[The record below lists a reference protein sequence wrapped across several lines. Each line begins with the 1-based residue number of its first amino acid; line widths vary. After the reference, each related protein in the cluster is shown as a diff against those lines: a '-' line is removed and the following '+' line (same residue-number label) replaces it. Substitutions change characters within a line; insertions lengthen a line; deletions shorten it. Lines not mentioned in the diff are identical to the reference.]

1 VTGGCRTQD
10 RPGFAK
16 QIAELCRPTE
26 QGGRD
31 PKTISITAFASPP
44 DRKILD
50 QQEAEGAEGAVF
62 FLPASGSDKVLP
74 LLDQYA
80 KLI

>member
-1 VTGGCRTQD
+1 MAVERRTGLD
-10 RPGFAK
+10 LPK
-16 QIAELCRPTE
+16 QIAQLRRLAE
-26 QGGRD
+26 QAGCD

-50 QQEAEGAEGAVF
+50 QQEAAGAERAVF
-62 FLPASGSDKVLP
+62 FLAASGSDKVLP

>member
-16 QIAELCRPTE
+16 QIAELRRPAE

-50 QQEAEGAEGAVF
+50 Q
-62 FLPASGSDKVLP
+62 
-74 LLDQYA
+74 
-80 KLI
+80 

>member
-16 QIAELCRPTE
+16 QIAELRRPSE

-31 PKTISITAFASPP
+31 PKTISVTAFASPP

-50 QQEAEGAEGAVF
+50 QQEAAGAEGAVF